1 MIKSHMRRAAL
12 LSAAALACPL
22 ALGGDVSARADN
34 SSERLGE
41 VHFPVSCQNA
51 QNDFDHAVALL
62 HSFWF
67 GPADQAFRS
76 IAAKDPECG
85 MAWWGAAMVALGNPL
100 AGAPSPAALKTGSEA
115 VGKAKAAGAKT
126 ERERGYI
133 AAIEEFYRNAGSVPH
148 KERALAYEKAMER
161 LAAAHPGDKEAKVF
175 YALSLNITFDPS
187 DKSYR
192 NQLKAAG
199 ILEEVFETQPQHPG
213 VAHYIIHSY
222 DFPPIAAKG
231 LKAARLYSKIAPDSP
246 HALHMPAHIYTRVG
260 SWQESIESNRTS
272 AEFAMKE
279 YAAKPS
285 GGPLSNAYHAYDY
298 MAYAHLQMAQD
309 SAAKALADK
318 IVEIDTVDYL
328 HSIGALAAP
337 YAIAAI
343 RVRYALEREQWA
355 EAAKLDLPP
364 VKVGW
369 EQWPQ
374 AVAIVAF
381 GRGLGAARSGDL
393 ATAKAAIAE
402 LARLRDDLK
411 TKKQAY
417 WETQVGVQLAA
428 IEAWSRFAAGETAEG
443 LNAMRA
449 AAEAEDKT
457 EKHPVTP
464 GPLIP
469 ARELL
474 GDMLMA
480 AGRHDEALVAYE
492 HSMQVELNRFRGV
505 AGAAAAAEASGDKA
519 KAMQL
524 YKRLLE
530 LAAGGGDS
538 RPVLKRARAFLG
550 VQ

>member
-1 MIKSHMRRAAL
+1 MRSSFVLAL
-12 LSAAALACPL
+12 AALACPL
-22 ALGGDVSARADN
+22 ALGDTVFAQSDN
-34 SSERLGE
+34 PSERLGE
-41 VHFPVSCQNA
+41 VQFPVSCHNVQE
-51 QNDFDHAVALL
+51 DFDRAVALL

-67 GPADQAFRS
+67 GPADQAFRD
-76 IAAKDPECG
+76 IAAKDPQCG

-100 AGAPSPAALKTGSEA
+100 AGAPSPAALKAGSEA
-115 VGKAKAAGAKT
+115 VEKAKAAGAKT

-133 AAIEEFYRNAGSVPH
+133 TAIEEFYRNAESVPH
-148 KERALAYEKAMER
+148 KQRALAYETAMER
-161 LAAAHPGDKEAKVF
+161 LTAAHPDDSEARIF

-187 DKSYR
+187 DKSYQ

-199 ILEEVFETQPQHPG
+199 ILEEIFATQPQHPG

-231 LKAARLYSKIAPDSP
+231 LKAAQLYSKIAPDSP
-246 HALHMPAHIYTRVG
+246 HALHMPSHIFTRVG
-260 SWQESIESNRTS
+260 SWQESIEANRAS

-328 HSIGALAAP
+328 HANAAIAAP

-343 RVRYALEREQWA
+343 AVRHAIEREQWA

-381 GRGLGAARSGDL
+381 GKGLGAARSGDL
-393 ATAKAAIAE
+393 ATAKATIAE

-411 TKKQAY
+411 AKKQPY

-428 IEAWSRFAAGETAEG
+428 IEAWSRFAAGERDEG
-443 LNAMRA
+443 LSAMRA
-449 AAEAEDKT
+449 AAEAEEKT

-464 GPLIP
+464 GPIIP

-480 AGRHDEALVAYE
+480 AGKHEEALAAYE
-492 HSMQVELNRFRGV
+492 HSMMVEPNRFRGI
-505 AGAAAAAEASGDKA
+505 AGAAAAAEAAGDRA
-519 KAMQL
+519 KAEQH
-524 YKRLLE
+524 YRRLLE
-530 LAAGGGDS
+530 LAADGEDA
-538 RPVLKRARAFLG
+538 RPVLKQARAFLG